1 MTKQES
7 WMEATLE
14 DCMEAIIDY
23 RGKTPK
29 KKRSGIPLIT
39 AKVIKEGRIEPA
51 TEFIDPDDYNDWM
64 TRGLPSTG
72 DVLLTTEAPLG
83 EVAQL
88 STSDVAL
95 AQRVITLRGK
105 QGVLNNS
112 FLKYLLRTAFVQ
124 EQLKSRASGSTVSG
138 IKQSELRKVLLRFP
152 SYTEQVRIASI
163 LGSLDDKI
171 ELNRRM
177 NATLESMA
185 QAIFKSWFIDFDPV
199 HRNAAACSGQSYESI
214 AEAILQPETF
224 DNLFPGS
231 FSESKLGLIPSG
243 WSITAISDF
252 VELQRGKTY
261 KSRLKDLPGPYLLG
275 LGSIERN
282 GGFRSDKLAT
292 YGGDSPDNLLVNPGD
307 LYVSLKDV
315 TQSAHLLGA
324 VARFPKQFKLGRLT
338 QDTVKLILMPDT
350 VSPSILYHF
359 LLLPEYREY
368 CRSHATGTTNL
379 GLAREDFLSYLVVKP
394 SKNVQDAFDEIT
406 NQIDDRIKNNDT
418 ESQALTVLRDELLS
432 QLLCECLR
440 QHSTQNPTLANH

>member
-1 MTKQES
+1 MSRHSTNWKNCKLGDVIQLKRGYDLPKQ
-7 WMEATLE
+7 
-14 DCMEAIIDY
+14 DRRVGKVPIISS
-23 RGKTPK
+23 
-29 KKRSGIPLIT
+29 SGASDFHDE
-39 AKVIKEGRIEPA
+39 AKVKGPGVVTGRYGTIGQVYYI
-51 TEFIDPDDYNDWM
+51 TDDYWPLN
-64 TRGLPSTG
+64 
-72 DVLLTTEAPLG
+72 TTLYVEDFKGNHPRFIAYF
-83 EVAQL
+83 L
-88 STSDVAL
+88 STLDFQAYSDKAAVP
-95 AQRVITLRGK
+95 
-105 QGVLNNS
+105 GVNRNHLHEAKVS
-112 FLKYLLRTAFVQ
+112 IPTKEEQ
-124 EQLKSRASGSTVSG
+124 E
-138 IKQSELRKVLLRFP
+138 
-152 SYTEQVRIASI
+152 RIATI
-163 LGSLDDKI
+163 LGSLDNKI

-214 AEAILQPETF
+214 AAAILQSETF

-315 TQSAHLLGA
+315 TQSADLLGA
-324 VARFPKQFKLGRLT
+324 VARFPKQLKLGRLT

-394 SKNVQDAFDEIT
+394 SKNVQGAFDEIT
-406 NQIDDRIKNNDT
+406 NQIDDRIEKNDT

-440 QHSTQNPTLANH
+440 RHSTQNPTLANH